1 MFAAALSLSI
11 CRKTAGTA
19 PSSSS
24 SLGEAAVEV
33 VVEEV
38 VENQTAG
45 VVEKEAATAYVIG
58 EEIVEQTAMDTKSDP
73 EAKQSEHQDALD
85 KATQVIEEALN
96 ETVVEE
102 RCNSEHLGARRS
114 CNCSSRGWNSQRY

>member
-1 MFAAALSLSI
+1 LIFADALSLSI
-11 CRKTAGTA
+11 CRKNAGTA
-19 PSSSS
+19 ASSS

-45 VVEKEAATAYVIG
+45 VVEKEAATAGVIG
-58 EEIVEQTAMDTKSDP
+58 EEIVEQTTMDTKSGP
-73 EAKQSEHQDALD
+73 EAKQSELQDAVD

-102 RCNSEHLGARRS
+102 RCSSEHLGARS
-114 CNCSSRGWNSQRY
+114 CNCSSRGWTSQRY

>member
-1 MFAAALSLSI
+1 M
-11 CRKTAGTA
+11 
-19 PSSSS
+19 
-24 SLGEAAVEV
+24 
-33 VVEEV
+33 
-38 VENQTAG
+38 ENQTAG

-73 EAKQSEHQDALD
+73 EAKQSELQDAVDKATQVLQDAVD

>member
-1 MFAAALSLSI
+1 MFADALSLSI

-24 SLGEAAVEV
+24 SLGEPAVKV
-33 VVEEV
+33 
-38 VENQTAG
+38 NQTAG
-45 VVEKEAATAYVIG
+45 VVEKEAATACVIG

-102 RCNSEHLGARRS
+102 RCSSEHLGARRS
-114 CNCSSRGWNSQRY
+114 RNCSSRGWNSQRY